1 MSVPERQE
9 RVGRESTADH
19 VAGFL
24 AATALFASLLAI
36 VWYPG
41 RLGPAAMLVALIA
54 AGIGDEQR
62 RLAAFALAAATAC
75 WLLGMIIAVVT
86 ERPIF

>member
-1 MSVPERQE
+1 VSARERRE
-9 RVGRESTADH
+9 GVGRESTADH

-24 AATALFASLLAI
+24 AAAALFAGLLAI

-41 RLGPAAMLVALIA
+41 RLGPAAMLVALVA
-54 AGIGDEQR
+54 AAIGDQQR

-75 WLLGMIIAVVT
+75 WLVGMIIAVVT

>member
-1 MSVPERQE
+1 MSADERSE
-9 RVGRESTADH
+9 TPHESTADH

-24 AATALFASLLAI
+24 AAVALFAALLAI

-41 RLGPAAMLVALIA
+41 RLGPAAMFVALVAAVLGGA
-54 AGIGDEQR
+54 QR
-62 RLAAFALAAATAC
+62 RLAAAALVVATVC
-75 WLLGMIIAVVT
+75 WLVGMIIAVTT

>member
-1 MSVPERQE
+1 MSAREQDE
-9 RVGRESTADH
+9 GVGRESTADH

-24 AATALFASLLAI
+24 AATALFAALLGI

-41 RLGPAAMLVALIA
+41 RLGPAAMLVALVA
-54 AGIGDEQR
+54 AAIGDDQR

>member
-1 MSVPERQE
+1 VSARERHE
-9 RVGRESTADH
+9 GVGRESTADH

-24 AATALFASLLAI
+24 AATALFAALLAI

-41 RLGPAAMLVALIA
+41 RLGPAVMLVALVA
-54 AGIGDEQR
+54 AAIGDQQR

>member
-1 MSVPERQE
+1 MSADERGE
-9 RVGRESTADH
+9 TPRSGSTTDS

-24 AATALFASLLAI
+24 AAAALFAAFLAV

-54 AGIGDEQR
+54 AALGAAQR
-62 RLAAFALAAATAC
+62 RLAAAALVVAAVC
-75 WLLGMIIAVVT
+75 WLVGMIIAVAT

>member
-1 MSVPERQE
+1 MSADERRE
-9 RVGRESTADH
+9 TRRSESTTDS

-24 AATALFASLLAI
+24 AAVALFAAFLSI

-54 AGIGDEQR
+54 AALGAGQR
-62 RLAAFALAAATAC
+62 RLAAAALAVAAAC
-75 WLLGMIIAVVT
+75 WLVGMIIAVAA

>member
-1 MSVPERQE
+1 MSADERGETQ
-9 RVGRESTADH
+9 RSESTADS

-24 AATALFASLLAI
+24 AAVALFAGFLAI

-41 RLGPAAMLVALIA
+41 RLGPAAMLVALVA
-54 AGIGDEQR
+54 AVLGDAQR
-62 RLAAFALAAATAC
+62 RLAAGALIVVVVC
-75 WLLGMIIAVVT
+75 WLVGMITAVAT

>member
-1 MSVPERQE
+1 MSVDESGETR
-9 RVGRESTADH
+9 RGESTTDT

-24 AATALFASLLAI
+24 AAVALFAGFLAI

-41 RLGPAAMLVALIA
+41 RLGPAAMLVALVAAALGDAQRRFA
-54 AGIGDEQR
+54 AG
-62 RLAAFALAAATAC
+62 ALIVVAAC
-75 WLLGMIIAVVT
+75 WLVGMILAVAT